1 VALTVLYF
9 AAARERAG
17 TAREAV
23 EWTAGGPVRALLEVL
38 AGRHPELRPLLPHL
52 RVAVNQEFQGL
63 DAPVPDGAEVALV
76 PPVAGGSGSF
86 RLSETPLALAEV
98 VEAVEGEA
106 RGGLVTFTGTVRSET
121 RGRKVRQLAY
131 EAYPAMA
138 EKAMAEIGQDIERRW
153 PGTRV
158 AIVHRVGV
166 LLPGEA
172 AVVIAVSAPHRAAA
186 FEGCRHAIERLKAD
200 VPIWKKE
207 RFENGEE
214 WVGLGP

>member
-1 VALTVLYF
+1 MALTVLYF

-17 TAREAV
+17 TARESV
-23 EWTAGGPVRALLEVL
+23 EWSGGKPVRDLLQTL
-38 AGRHPELRPLLPHL
+38 ASRHPELRPLLPHL

-63 DAPVPDGAEVALV
+63 DTAVPDGAEVALV
-76 PPVAGGSGSF
+76 PPVAGGSGMF
-86 RLSETPLALAEV
+86 KLSETPLSLAEV
-98 VEAVEGEA
+98 VAAVGGEA

-121 RGRKVRQLAY
+121 RGRRVQQLAY
-131 EAYPAMA
+131 EAYPGMA
-138 EKAMAEIGQDIERRW
+138 EKALLEIGRDIEQRW
-153 PGTRV
+153 PGSRV
-158 AIVHRVGV
+158 AIVHRVGT

-186 FEGCRHAIERLKAD
+186 FEGCRHAIERLKAE

-207 RFENGEE
+207 RFEDGEE

>member
-1 VALTVLYF
+1 MGVTVLYF

-17 TAREAV
+17 TAQETV
-23 EWTAGGPVRALLEVL
+23 EWGGGPVRQLLETL
-38 AGRHPELRPLLPHL
+38 AARHPDLRALLPHL
-52 RVAVNQEFQGL
+52 RVAVNQEFTSL
-63 DAPVPDGAEVALV
+63 DAAVPDRAEVALV
-76 PPVAGGSGSF
+76 PPVAGGSDCF
-86 RLSETPLALAEV
+86 RLSQVALELDEV
-98 VEAVEGEA
+98 VRAVGGTE

-121 RGRKVRQLAY
+121 RGRRVRSLSY

-138 EKAMAEIGQDIERRW
+138 ERSMAGIGRDIESRW

-158 AIVHRVGV
+158 AIVHRVGT
-166 LLPGEA
+166 LEPGEA
-172 AVVIAVSAPHRAAA
+172 AVIIAVSAPHRAAA

-207 RFENGEE
+207 RFEDGEE

>member
-17 TAREAV
+17 TAQETV
-23 EWTAGGPVRALLEVL
+23 EWAGGAVRQLLEQL
-38 AGRHPELRPLLPHL
+38 ASRHPELRPLLPHL
-52 RVAVNQEFQGL
+52 RVAVNQEFQSL
-63 DAPVPDGAEVALV
+63 DAAVPDRAEVALV
-76 PPVAGGSGSF
+76 PPVAGGSDCF
-86 RLSETPLALAEV
+86 RLSDAPLALEEV
-98 VEAVEGEA
+98 VRAVGGSE

-121 RGRKVRQLAY
+121 RGRRVRALSY
-131 EAYPAMA
+131 EAYPGMA
-138 EKAMAEIGQDIERRW
+138 ERSMAAIGREIETRW
-153 PGTRV
+153 PDSRA
-158 AIVHRVGV
+158 AIVHRVGT
-166 LLPGEA
+166 LAPGEA

-207 RFENGEE
+207 RFEDGEE

>member
-17 TAREAV
+17 TAQETV
-23 EWTAGGPVRALLEVL
+23 EWGGGPVRQLLETL
-38 AGRHPELRPLLPHL
+38 AARHPDLRPLLPHL
-52 RVAVNQEFQGL
+52 RVAVNQEFTTL
-63 DAPVPDGAEVALV
+63 DASVPDRAEVALV
-76 PPVAGGSGSF
+76 PPVAGGSDCF
-86 RLSETPLALAEV
+86 RLSEVALELDEV
-98 VEAVEGEA
+98 VRAVGGTE

-121 RGRKVRQLAY
+121 RGRRVRSLGY

-138 EKAMAEIGQDIERRW
+138 ERAMASIGGEIESRW

-158 AIVHRVGV
+158 AIVHRVGT
-166 LLPGEA
+166 LEPGEA

-207 RFENGEE
+207 RFEDGEE